1 MRNYTII
8 TLLILGLLT
17 HSLNAQDKK
26 LAQTGMKFLSVSTDA
41 RTSGFSEAVT
51 AVDLASASAIFYN
64 PATMASIKEFTS
76 FSLGNVNWIAD
87 INYIHSAI
95 AFNPFEGDY
104 GVFGVSFLYVNY
116 GEFMGTVVDPGAPN
130 GAGYRDVGT
139 FSPKAYS
146 IGVGYAKALSD
157 KFSVGGNIKYVKQD
171 LGSGVIDIDAN
182 GNYINENNALGAY
195 AFDFGILY
203 RTGFK
208 SLNFGMS
215 VRNFSTEMKYKKET
229 FQLPLVF
236 KIGLAMDAMDLL
248 NVDKNTHSLLV
259 AVDASH
265 PRDFSEQIYVGA
277 EYTFINTFSIRAGFV
292 SPADE
297 HNFSA
302 GFGVKKNIS
311 GMNIGI
317 DYAYQPFGIFNNVH
331 RFSFNFSF

>member
-1 MRNYTII
+1 MKNFTII
-8 TLLILGLLT
+8 ILLILGLLAHT
-17 HSLNAQDKK
+17 LNAQDKK

-64 PATMASIKEFTS
+64 PATLASIKEFTS
-76 FSLGNVNWIAD
+76 LTIGNVNWIAD
-87 INYIHSAI
+87 IKYIHSAI
-95 AFNPFEGDY
+95 AFSPFKGDY
-104 GVFGVSFLYVNY
+104 GVFGISFLSVDY
-116 GEFMGTVVDPGAPN
+116 GEFMGTVVAN
-130 GAGYRDVGT
+130 NEKGYTDVGT

-146 IGVGYAKALSD
+146 IGIGYAKALSD
-157 KFSVGGNIKYVKQD
+157 KFSVGGNVKYVKQD

-182 GNYINENNALGAY
+182 GNYVSENNSLGAY

-215 VRNFSTEMKYKKET
+215 VRNFSTELKYKKET

-236 KIGLAMDAMDLL
+236 RIGLAMDAMDLF

-311 GMNIGI
+311 GMNMGI

>member
-8 TLLILGLLT
+8 TLLILGLLAHT
-17 HSLNAQDKK
+17 LNAQDKK

-64 PATMASIKEFTS
+64 PATLASIKEFTS
-76 FSLGNVNWIAD
+76 FSVGNVSWIAD

-95 AFNPFEGDY
+95 AFAPFDGDY
-104 GVFGVSFLYVNY
+104 GVFGISFLAVDY
-116 GEFMGTVVDPGAPN
+116 GEFMGTVVAN
-130 GAGYRDVGT
+130 NEKGYLDVGA
-139 FSPKAYS
+139 FSPTSYS
-146 IGVGYAKALSD
+146 FGIGYAKALST
-157 KFSVGGNIKYVKQD
+157 KFSVGGNIKYVKQT
-171 LGSGVIDIDAN
+171 LGTSVVDVDAN
-182 GNYINENNALGAY
+182 GNYVNEDNSLGAL

-215 VRNFSTEMKYKKET
+215 VRNFSKELKYKKET
-229 FQLPLVF
+229 FQLPLMF
-236 KIGLAMDAMDLL
+236 KIGLSMDAMDLF
-248 NVDKNTHSLLV
+248 NIDKNTHSFVV

-265 PRDFSEQIYVGA
+265 PRDFSEQIYAGA
-277 EYTFINTFSIRAGFV
+277 EYTFINTFSVRAGFV

-302 GFGVKKNIS
+302 GFGVKRNIS
-311 GMNIGI
+311 GMNLGL
-317 DYAYQPFGIFNNVH
+317 DYAFQPYGIFNNVH
-331 RFSFNFSF
+331 RFTLSFSF